1 MTINNY
7 DLAEKRFNEMF
18 KELVP
23 FSGKSSTVA
32 GEILRAVARINY
44 RFYNDGD
51 KIGIGC
57 GSETCN
63 APARY
68 LNYYFFDFR
77 HLIEEMW
84 ENYSDDDYEKL
95 LKDLV
100 ITAVNY
106 LEEYPELTIKENT
119 KDIWDYQIKED
130 FDYKFKFEE
139 N

>member
-1 MTINNY
+1 
-7 DLAEKRFNEMF
+7 MF

-51 KIGIGC
+51 KIGIGY

-68 LNYYFFDFR
+68 LNYHFFDFR

-106 LEEYPELTIKENT
+106 LEEYSELTIKREH
-119 KDIWDYQIKED
+119 
-130 FDYKFKFEE
+130 
-139 N
+139 